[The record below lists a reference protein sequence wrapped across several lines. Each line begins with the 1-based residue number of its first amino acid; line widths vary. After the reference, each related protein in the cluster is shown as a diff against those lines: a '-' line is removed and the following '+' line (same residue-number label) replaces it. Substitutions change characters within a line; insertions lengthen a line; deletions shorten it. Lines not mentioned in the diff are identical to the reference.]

1 PAQGMAGEPVPA
13 LAGTPAQGMAGEP
26 VPALAGT
33 PAQEVAGEPAPA
45 MAGEPAQGMAGEP
58 VAYVQG
64 GIVEGT
70 VVRVLAHEVYVD
82 FGYTSEGVLARQE
95 YSEAKIP
102 SLVDVVSAGDR
113 VRTVILKLGDADHP
127 PALSRK
133 AAVDS
138 QTWDELRRRQRDDE
152 VSEVRIASAVKG
164 GLVADIEGLRAF
176 LPASLVDVRFQSNL
190 APFVGQL
197 EPVVFT
203 ELDEQQRRII
213 LSRKRAL
220 EIRERAARSSRMTA
234 FSQGQVVEGTV
245 ARVTKF
251 GAFVDL
257 GDVDG
262 LLHVS
267 EMSWSR
273 VNRSEDA
280 VRPGDRITVKILRVD
295 PESGRLSLSMK
306 LDHENPWRIA
316 ALQFHAGDIVEGTV
330 NRLSS
335 FGAFVEVAPG
345 VEGLVHI
352 SQLAQKRV
360 ETPADA
366 VSPGER
372 VQVKILEF
380 KPDEERMSLSI
391 REAKKRKERPA
402 AANRNNDQHTE
413 IGNTTLGDLFGDVLR
428 EKFKL

>member
-1 PAQGMAGEPVPA
+1 MTDFETTHGMIDESAQGSIDESAQGMAEASVPEVA
-13 LAGTPAQGMAGEP
+13 DK
-26 VPALAGT
+26 
-33 PAQEVAGEPAPA
+33 PAQEVAEASVPEVADEPAA
-45 MAGEPAQGMAGEP
+45 F
-58 VAYVQG
+58 VQG
-64 GIVEGT
+64 AIVEGA
-70 VVRVLAHEVYVD
+70 VVRVLVHEVYVD
-82 FGYTSEGVLARQE
+82 FGYKSEGVLARQE

-113 VRTVILKLGDADHP
+113 VRAVLMNLGDGDHP
-127 PALSRK
+127 PVLSRK

-138 QTWDELRRRQRDDE
+138 QTWEELRRRQQDDE
-152 VSEVRIASAVKG
+152 VFEVRIASAVKG

-234 FSQGQVVEGTV
+234 FSQGQIVEGTV

-295 PESGRLSLSMK
+295 PESGKLSLSMK

-402 AANRNNDQHTE
+402 AANRNADQHTE